1 MGIGLFVPP
10 LGLGLYGTCL
20 IVNVPVEVTIKPM
33 LKYLGLPF
41 IACSSSRLYRKLHYG
56 ALGCSDIELSR
67 GVSSKR
73 HPCPQL

>member
-10 LGLGLYGTCL
+10 PGLGLYGTCL

-41 IACSSSRLYRKLHYG
+41 ICLLVIAFVPEITSWLPRL
-56 ALGCSDIELSR
+56 LGY
-67 GVSSKR
+67 
-73 HPCPQL
+73 